1 MQAAI
6 LVIVI
11 HFLTG
16 DLSITSMAFEDQ
28 ATCEQEAHD
37 IQVLVPPGTGVTKQC
52 VVSPDEET

>member
-1 MQAAI
+1 MMAAT

-16 DLSITSMAFEDQ
+16 DLFITSFSYDDQ
-28 ATCEQEAHD
+28 ETCEQAAQD

-52 VVSPDEET
+52 VESEDIET

>member
-1 MQAAI
+1 MMAAT

-16 DLSITSMAFEDQ
+16 DLSITSMAFEDED
-28 ATCEQEAHD
+28 TCLQEAQD

-52 VVSPDEET
+52 VESEPQET